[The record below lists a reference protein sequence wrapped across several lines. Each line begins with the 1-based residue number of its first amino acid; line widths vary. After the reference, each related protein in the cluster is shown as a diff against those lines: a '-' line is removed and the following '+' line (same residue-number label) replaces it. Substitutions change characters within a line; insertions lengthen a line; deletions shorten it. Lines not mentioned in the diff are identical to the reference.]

1 MWGGLVDMYEEGV
14 VKCVGVSNYGPKQLQ
29 KIHKYDLLGRC
40 SAAAVLLSD
49 DDDHNV
55 LLVALAVAT
64 LLVQAAAVVAA
75 VVCFLRF
82 LSGPVIT

>member
-40 SAAAVLLSD
+40 SAAAV
-49 DDDHNV
+49 
-55 LLVALAVAT
+55 
-64 LLVQAAAVVAA
+64 
-75 VVCFLRF
+75 
-82 LSGPVIT
+82 